1 MIHHDLMYLIL
12 SYTIF
17 YLIGLQF
24 HYPRYIRHQGSH
36 IGGEDFEKHRRAEYR
51 IIPAVLRIW
60 CSSKIPNA
68 GYTFAIFITPRVPLC
83 PMQRTPYS
91 VWMCL
96 IWTSQAWA

>member
-1 MIHHDLMYLIL
+1 MIHHDLMYLIVYNIL
-12 SYTIF
+12 SYTNIF
-17 YLIGLQF
+17 Y
-24 HYPRYIRHQGSH
+24 YPRYIRHQGSH
-36 IGGEDFEKHRRAEYR
+36 IGGEDFEKHRKAEYR
-51 IIPAVLRIW
+51 IIPAALRIW

-68 GYTFAIFITPRVPLC
+68 GYTFAISITPRVPLC

>member
-1 MIHHDLMYLIL
+1 MILCILSYRIQYLIL
-12 SYTIF
+12 YKYISF
-17 YLIGLQF
+17 C
-24 HYPRYIRHQGSH
+24 YIRHQGSH
-36 IGGEDFEKHRRAEYR
+36 IGGENFEKHRRAEYR
-51 IIPAVLRIW
+51 IIPAALRIW

-68 GYTFAIFITPRVPLC
+68 GYTFAISITPRVPLC

>member
-12 SYTIF
+12 SYTIS
-17 YLIGLQF
+17 YLIQIYFITPVISDIKDL
-24 HYPRYIRHQGSH
+24 ILVVKT
-36 IGGEDFEKHRRAEYR
+36 EKHGKAEYR
-51 IIPAVLRIW
+51 IIPAALRIW

-68 GYTFAIFITPRVPLC
+68 GYTFAISITPRVPLC